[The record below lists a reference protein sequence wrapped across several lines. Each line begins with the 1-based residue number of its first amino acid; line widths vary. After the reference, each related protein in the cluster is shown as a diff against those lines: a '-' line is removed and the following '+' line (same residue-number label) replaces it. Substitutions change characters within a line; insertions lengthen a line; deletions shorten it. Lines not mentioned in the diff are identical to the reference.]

1 MLNVIRA
8 VFRRAIPP
16 IVAGLTC
23 PKSARELGN
32 LAVIDLPFGNLART
46 SEFGLFLQYDI
57 SHACMKKSRK
67 EMETYCERVL
77 AEIDRLCAVQ
87 AIFAA
92 PGLAL

>member
-32 LAVIDLPFGNLART
+32 LAVIDLPFGNLAR
-46 SEFGLFLQYDI
+46 SVKLRFFLE
-57 SHACMKKSRK
+57 K
-67 EMETYCERVL
+67 T
-77 AEIDRLCAVQ
+77 
-87 AIFAA
+87 
-92 PGLAL
+92 